1 MNRDEPDNTLTNQLK
16 QVGLRPTR
24 QRLELLQLL
33 CGNGDRHVT
42 PENLHLEARDNGIR
56 VSLATVYNTLNQFTD
71 KQLLRRLITE
81 SGVTWFDTNTS
92 NHHHFYN
99 EVTGDL
105 TDFPADAC
113 VWPQLPDPPAGKT
126 ITGLNIVVS
135 IR

>member
-1 MNRDEPDNTLTNQLK
+1 MSREKPDKDLTTQLK

-33 CGNGDRHVT
+33 RGNGDRHVT
-42 PENLHLEARDNGIR
+42 PESLHLEARGDGIR

-71 KQLLRRLITE
+71 KGVLRRLITE

-92 NHHHFYN
+92 DHHHFYN
-99 EVTGDL
+99 EVSGEL
-105 TDFPADAC
+105 TDFPADAE
-113 VWPQLPDPPAGKT
+113 VWSQLPDPPEGKG
-126 ITGLNIVVS
+126 ITGVNIVVC

>member
-1 MNRDEPDNTLTNQLK
+1 MNRDMPDKELTTELK

-33 CGNGDRHVT
+33 RGNGDRHVT
-42 PENLHLEARDNGIR
+42 PELLHQEARNSGVK

-71 KQLLRRLITE
+71 KGVLRRLITE

-92 NHHHFYN
+92 DHHHFYN
-99 EVTGDL
+99 EVTGQL
-105 TDFPADAC
+105 TDFPVEAD
-113 VWPQLPDPPAGKT
+113 VWSRLPDPPEGKA